1 MLTISK
7 ALTEDAEALTSIS
20 TTSFNHDSKTY
31 LGKEIGP
38 YGYNLVEWH
47 LDRMDKSDYYKI
59 LNDNNIIGG
68 IYVSKV
74 SDSHYQL
81 QCIFIHPQYQNK
93 KIGTKVIDMI
103 EESYPSAE
111 KWTLDTP
118 SWNPRTNNFYKKL
131 GYTKIGEEDL
141 KFLILNLYEK
151 VV

>member
-7 ALTEDAEALTSIS
+7 ALTEDAETLTIIS
-20 TTSFNHDSKTY
+20 TTSFNDDSRTH

-38 YGYNLVEWH
+38 YGYNLAEWH
-47 LDRMDKSDYYKI
+47 LDRMEKCDYYKI
-59 LNDNNIIGG
+59 LNDNHIIGG

-81 QCIFIHPQYQNK
+81 ECIFIHPEYQNR
-93 KIGTKVIDMI
+93 KIGTQVIGMI

-118 SWNPRTNNFYKKL
+118 SWNPRTNNFYTKL
-131 GYTKIGEEDL
+131 GYKKVGEEDL
-141 KFLILNLYEK
+141 KFMTLSLYEK
-151 VV
+151 TI